1 MTNSLVT
8 NNTLNGEIIEQV
20 IDEKVSP
27 QELQFIVENFPN
39 TCFARI
45 YNDIFERNSH
55 IFRINSKWFF
65 WDEVNEKIEDWN
77 WKNDIEAIIQ
87 DCDEH
92 DMERLNNSWNIV
104 DENEYTEEYSDL
116 ISELN
121 PNSETPVSIA
131 INDLLSE
138 FRKDRI
144 VEHRILNILKK
155 YSSKEEQ
162 AQAIIKEFK
171 L

>member
-1 MTNSLVT
+1 MTHSLVA

-27 QELQFIVENFPN
+27 QELQFIVENFPS

-45 YNDIFERNSH
+45 YNDLFDMHSH
-55 IFRINSKWFF
+55 IFRVNSKWLF
-65 WDEVNEKIEDWN
+65 WDQVNKKVLDWDWRIHIE
-77 WKNDIEAIIQ
+77 EIIQ
-87 DCDEH
+87 DYNED

-104 DENEYTEEYSDL
+104 DENEYPEEYSDL